1 MDTLRLIFW
10 PTLITALVSAA
21 RLVAE
26 VQGWASPRSG
36 GALNPLGISW
46 LAFVFGGYFA
56 LRISRLGS
64 QPRQQPAWPWCVG
77 AFILIVIS
85 IGWQFG
91 PLLEANQ
98 SDETFQRV
106 RSAVLVLTVI
116 ATTLAIVDFVIWR
129 RLFVTMLCYAVPTRG
144 IVVGM
149 TWLAK
154 HNEWNT
160 HYTKFGPPGIE
171 LDMANTMVSA
181 TIAQGGFWIPW
192 TIIAGFVA
200 GSFFGRRLQPGQQTG
215 QAA

>member
-1 MDTLRLIFW
+1 MDTLRLILW

-26 VQGWASPRSG
+26 VQGWISPRSG

-64 QPRQQPAWPWCVG
+64 RPRRYPAWPWCVG
-77 AFILIVIS
+77 AFLLIVVS

-91 PLLEANQ
+91 PLLEADQ

-106 RSAVLVLTVI
+106 RGAVLILAVI
-116 ATTLAIVDFVIWR
+116 ATTMTIVDFTIWP
-129 RLFVTMLCYAVPTRG
+129 RLAVTLLCYAVPTRA
-144 IVVGM
+144 IVVGI
-149 TWLAK
+149 TYLAK
-154 HNEWNT
+154 RNEWHT

-171 LDMANTMVSA
+171 LDMSNTMLSA
-181 TIAQGGFWIPW
+181 TIAQGTFWIPW
-192 TIIAGFVA
+192 TIVAGFVA
-200 GSFFGRRLQPGQQTG
+200 GSFFGKRR
-215 QAA
+215 